1 MAQIADI
8 RYISGLIQDVID
20 ELQIENEHSIEYKV
34 LYYLNNGWSLYGELQ
49 QISGVTSLRWIQPV
63 VRYAPIQTYFTQQSI
78 QECSM
83 TTPEETSNTPNQTTS
98 EESPQEEG
106 DETTEGPLY
115 GEDNSTEE

>member
-63 VRYAPIQTYFTQQSI
+63 VRYAPDETYFTLPI
-78 QECSM
+78 QEYTM
-83 TTPEETSNTPNQTTS
+83 TAQEETPNTPNEPP
-98 EESPQEEG
+98 EEPRQEEG
-106 DETTEGPLY
+106 GETTEVY
-115 GEDNSTEE
+115 GEDNSTQESE